1 MRWSGMIAV
10 TVIIG
15 LIFLYEWPKMKRSP
29 KKDKAVFVTLLS
41 VCWVLSLF
49 DLRSMAGPT
58 TLIES
63 LFKPFSEM
71 LEK

>member
-1 MRWSGMIAV
+1 MKWSTMIAV
-10 TVIIG
+10 TVVLG
-15 LIFLYEWPKMKRSP
+15 LIFWYEWPKMKRSP

-41 VCWVLSLF
+41 ISWILSLF
-49 DLRSMAGPT
+49 DLRNMAGPT

-63 LFKPFSEM
+63 LFRPLSAM